1 MLKTWGSHSVY
12 GGKIDI
18 KELHREFF
26 KSLTLGTAT
35 KLSETKIITQK
46 LSESITSNWEFFL
59 DKKLLALSSIVL
71 KES

>member
-1 MLKTWGSHSVY
+1 MAN
-12 GGKIDI
+12 
-18 KELHREFF
+18 FF

-59 DKKLLALSSIVL
+59 DKKPLALSSIAL